1 MPIILGNG
9 LDTFDERDRVNMTVS
24 IPIIP
29 EIAKVSHV
37 PFRPVQY
44 LGSKVRVLD
53 EIRTAVAELASPKAR
68 VVDLFTGTTVVAQ
81 ALASDGYKVT
91 AVDTQSYAET
101 FGTALLG
108 VDRKAGE
115 NITFDGLREQFDE
128 EMAAPDYAKW
138 SEAMDREDIAI
149 ADQDASALRLLY
161 EELPLSWRQPG
172 STSKTPPMTSVYAG
186 NYFGIRQTLTL
197 DMLHSMC
204 TQLVAKKRLSLWQQA
219 AAKTAIMHAASIAV
233 HSAGKHFA
241 QPFKTTSDNTHFL
254 DRRLLS
260 DRRENIFRRFAEGCQ
275 SVSSTPFYSH
285 DAHRSVRGAAEN
297 IVGDIGTQQLY
308 YLDPPYTAQQYSR
321 FYHLLETLADDGVPK
336 IPTDVPLTSGLYPK
350 NRYKSAFS
358 ARSKAPAAFASLVGA
373 IAKQGASAVISY
385 SASSA
390 SSNGNARMVSLP
402 ELLEMCI
409 GTFGNK
415 RVECLTMGHRYRQFN
430 NTENSNSKRDD
441 KEVLILCKSA

>member
-1 MPIILGNG
+1 
-9 LDTFDERDRVNMTVS
+9 MTVS
-24 IPIIP
+24 PPTTP
-29 EIAKVSHV
+29 ELIKVSHV

-53 EIRTAVAELASPKAR
+53 EIRTAVAELASHKAH

-101 FGTALLG
+101 FGNALLG
-108 VDRKAGE
+108 VDRTSGE
-115 NITFDGLREQFDE
+115 TIIFEQLSEKFDQK
-128 EMAAPDYAKW
+128 MATADYAQW
-138 SEAMDREDIAI
+138 SEAMEREDKAV
-149 ADQDASALRLLY
+149 ADQDVSALRLLY
-161 EELPLSWRQPG
+161 EELPLSWRSQRF
-172 STSKTPPMTSVYAG
+172 SSKVPPMTSVYAG

-204 TQLVAKKRLSLWQQA
+204 TQLVADKRLSLWQQA

-241 QPFKTTSDNTHFL
+241 QPLKTTSDNARFL
-254 DRRLLS
+254 NRRLLS
-260 DRRENIFRRFAEGCQ
+260 DRRESIVRRFEEGCQ
-275 SVSSTPFYSH
+275 SVSSIPFYTH
-285 DAHRSVRGAAEN
+285 DAHRSVRGAAESV
-297 IVGDIGTQQLY
+297 VGDIGTQQLY

-336 IPTDVPLTSGLYPK
+336 IPADAPITSGLYPE

-373 IAKQGASAVISY
+373 IAKQGASAIISY

-402 ELLEMCI
+402 ELLEICV
-409 GTFGNK
+409 GAFGKK
-415 RVECLTMGHRYRQFN
+415 RVDCLTMGHRYRQFN